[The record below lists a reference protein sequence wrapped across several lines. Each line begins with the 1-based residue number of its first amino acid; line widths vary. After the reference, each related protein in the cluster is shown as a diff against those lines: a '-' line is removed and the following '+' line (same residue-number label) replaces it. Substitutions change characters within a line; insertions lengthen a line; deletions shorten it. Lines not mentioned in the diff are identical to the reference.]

1 MSEAK
6 RIEGQMFLKGGMG
19 WMVAVVLLLIAAG
32 GTLVVGYV
40 VNRWVSFTASAGM
53 SALTGGAT
61 GGTGAAGGAWAG
73 AMTGLPVAGG
83 VAVNTVSWPVQPG
96 GTFAAHWAN
105 RQAGVGTMN
114 MWYMDP
120 AAPQGWQWATSV
132 SIPVSKE
139 NTYVIVVSI
148 PRGVEPAEATG
159 GQLWVCEL
167 GQGPNGDIMPVE
179 STVRVCSQLTQAQIK
194 SLWDNDF
201 PAGLQ
206 NDLIDA
212 ARGIGPLAG
221 KATTTTRGGSA
232 YGMAFTPIDEYF
244 TATKATDGDG
254 VAGQPQEKTGA
265 DQAP

>member
-6 RIEGQMFLKGGMG
+6 RIEGQMFLKGGVG
-19 WMVAVVLLLIAAG
+19 WVVAVVLLLIAAG
-32 GTLVVGYV
+32 GTLVAGYV

-61 GGTGAAGGAWAG
+61 GGTGAAGGGAWAG
-73 AMTGLPVAGG
+73 AMTGLPVSAG
-83 VAVNTVSWPVQPG
+83 VSVKSVSWPVQPG

-114 MWYMDP
+114 TWYMDS
-120 AAPQGWQWATSV
+120 AAAQGWQWSSSV
-132 SIPVSKE
+132 SIPVPKE
-139 NTYVIVVSI
+139 DTYVIVVSI
-148 PRGVEPAEATG
+148 PRGIEPAEATG

-167 GQGPNGDIMPVE
+167 GQTGNGDIMPVE

-206 NDLIDA
+206 DDLIDA

-221 KATTTTRGGSA
+221 KATGTRTG
-232 YGMAFTPIDEYF
+232 YGYPFTPIDAYF
-244 TATKATDGDG
+244 TTAKPTDESGEGEREEPGEPDS
-254 VAGQPQEKTGA
+254 GQTP
-265 DQAP
+265 